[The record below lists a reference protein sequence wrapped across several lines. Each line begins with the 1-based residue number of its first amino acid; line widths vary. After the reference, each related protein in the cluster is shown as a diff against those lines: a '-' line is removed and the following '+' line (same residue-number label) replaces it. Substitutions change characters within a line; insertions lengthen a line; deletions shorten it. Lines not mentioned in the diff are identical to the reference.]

1 MKSLIMMCKIQQ
13 KIYQEELRR
22 VEDQE
27 RETRQQLEEQKRE
40 TEQERR
46 ERESV
51 TEVLDA
57 AQNKGRKL
65 EDVSRRKNLWT

>member
-1 MKSLIMMCKIQQ
+1 
-13 KIYQEELRR
+13 

-65 EDVSRRKNLWT
+65 EDVRRIKNLCT